1 MAVEA
6 VLRHGRRRAD
16 GNLIL
21 QATFDPEAAL
31 TLMEAERA
39 TMAIAWPHQWAQL
52 AAAPNFASVDWSS
65 LKNVGPETAL
75 GWHPSV
81 STTWQKTMAAYGNTE
96 KITINSIFPSGTPVE
111 AIGGSHG
118 TPQPWMTKVVDPL
131 TGAAVPMGEK
141 GEIAVKGPTLMLGY
155 LGIPLDETLD
165 DEGYFR
171 AGDGGW
177 VDHAPD
183 GQGEG
188 TPRLFWQ
195 GRLNDIIKTGGANVS
210 PLEIDAALRECPGV
224 KLVQTVGVP
233 HNTLGELVV
242 ACVVPHL
249 GADLSGDGIRAFAK
263 QTLASYKVPR
273 RVLFFAEQDLATTGT
288 AKIKTADL
296 RALVGRRLEV
306 GAQ

>member
-16 GNLIL
+16 GSLIL

-65 LKNVGPETAL
+65 LKYVGPETAL
-75 GWHPSV
+75 GQHPSV
-81 STTWQKTMAAYGNTE
+81 STTWQNPMAAYGNTE
-96 KITINSIFPSGTPVE
+96 TFTISSIFPSGTPVE

-118 TPQPWMTKVVDPL
+118 TPQPGMTKVVDPL

-155 LGIPLDETLD
+155 RGIRLDETLD
-165 DEGYFR
+165 DESYFR
-171 AGDGGW
+171 TGDGGW
-177 VDHAPD
+177 VDGSPD
-183 GQGEG
+183 G

-195 GRLNDIIKTGGANVS
+195 GRLNQIIKTGGADVS

-224 KLVQTVGVP
+224 KLV
-233 HNTLGELVV
+233 
-242 ACVVPHL
+242 
-249 GADLSGDGIRAFAK
+249 
-263 QTLASYKVPR
+263 
-273 RVLFFAEQDLATTGT
+273 
-288 AKIKTADL
+288 
-296 RALVGRRLEV
+296 
-306 GAQ
+306 